1 MYQIAYIHIFIHF
14 TYIIIYV
21 ISKIYIYDTP
31 KPFSA

>member
-1 MYQIAYIHIFIHF
+1 MYQIAYIRIFINL

-21 ISKIYIYDTP
+21 TRKIYIYDTP